1 MPQSKSVTKHG
12 KTKENQIYR
21 GSQQESKMRLL
32 TIPEASERLG
42 LKPSTMRF
50 WIWTRKIE
58 HVKVG
63 RAVRLSEDTIHQVI
77 QRGTVPA
84 RRS

>member
-1 MPQSKSVTKHG
+1 
-12 KTKENQIYR
+12 
-21 GSQQESKMRLL
+21 MRLL
-32 TIPEASERLG
+32 TIAEASERLG

-63 RAVRLSEDTIHQVI
+63 RAVRVREDTIQAVI
-77 QRGTVPA
+77 ERGTIPA
-84 RRS
+84 RHSQQRRRRNGC